1 MRSVFS
7 ILSCVQ
13 GIRKKYVFLHLF
25 THYFLHI
32 IIVFSI
38 LSCVLCIRKNMWFF
52 FHIFIHIMKN
62 AFFLIDIKTNRMIL
76 IIVII
81 IRQRNRLMYVMA
93 VYPII
98 YSLKM
103 SKHNGSKREMLASL
117 LPLKE
122 EKHKTFKTCLSK
134 LQFMFVVLINYLK

>member
-1 MRSVFS
+1 
-7 ILSCVQ
+7 
-13 GIRKKYVFLHLF
+13 
-25 THYFLHI
+25 
-32 IIVFSI
+32 
-38 LSCVLCIRKNMWFF
+38 
-52 FHIFIHIMKN
+52 MKN

-76 IIVII
+76 IIVIITKKIII

-122 EKHKTFKTCLSK
+122 EKHKTFKTCFSK

>member
-38 LSCVLCIRKNMWFF
+38 LSCVLCIRKNMCF